1 MGYFQ
6 GTFQDT
12 ILKIRLNLKY
22 GKLEAVIGVKMHIV
36 ILEDD
41 EAISYSLVRYFVQRG
56 HQTEVFETLK
66 QALASDFLAD
76 FYLVDISLPDGLGYE
91 FTRALREVSN
101 APLIYLTVKDDQKS
115 IIEGFDSGADDY
127 LMKPFTFEELESRI
141 KALMKRVQPKV
152 FTKGDLKIFV
162 ETALVTYKNQEI
174 HLSVQEY
181 RILLLLF
188 QNLGQI
194 VSREYLNK
202 VLGIDE
208 TYQDNT
214 LNVAIGRLRKKL
226 KGMIEIE
233 AVFKQGYRITP

>member
-1 MGYFQ
+1 
-6 GTFQDT
+6 
-12 ILKIRLNLKY
+12 
-22 GKLEAVIGVKMHIV
+22 MHIV

-41 EAISYSLVRYFVQRG
+41 ETISYSLVRYFEQRG
-56 HQTEVFETLK
+56 NQTEVFETLK
-66 QALASDFLAD
+66 QALASDFQAD

-91 FTRALREVSN
+91 FARALREVSY
-101 APLIYLTVKDDQKS
+101 APLIYLTVRDDQKS
-115 IIEGFDSGADDY
+115 ILEGFDSGADDY

-141 KALMKRVQPKV
+141 NALMKRVQPKV
-152 FTKGDLKIFV
+152 FIKGDLEIFV
-162 ETALVTYKNQEI
+162 EKALVTFKNQEI

-194 VSREYLNK
+194 VTRDYLNK

-214 LNVAIGRLRKKL
+214 LNVTIGRLRKKL

-233 AVFKQGYRITP
+233 AVFKQGYRIAP